1 MTKIL
6 RNKFDLFSEWIADS
20 LGKPQAFV
28 IALSLVFIWAA
39 WGPFAGFSATWQLI
53 INTGTTIATFLMVF
67 LLQNTQNRDTQEIK
81 EIMREV
87 RNNQRQLLAV
97 QRKLNERITVIE
109 YQLDKKTILLK

>member
-1 MTKIL
+1 MTKII
-6 RNKFDLFSEWIADS
+6 RDRFDLFSEWIADS
-20 LGKPQAFV
+20 LGKPLAFV
-28 IALSLVFIWAA
+28 IALSMVVIWAA

-81 EIMREV
+81 ALMREV
-87 RNNQRQLLAV
+87 RENQRQLLSV

-109 YQLDKKTILLK
+109 YQLDKKVTVLK